1 MRLEYETHRPTTLI
15 IFHRL
20 LLWLTMLCQDKIE
33 RWRRH

>member
-1 MRLEYETHRPTTLI
+1 MRLEYKTNRPTTLI

-20 LLWLTMLCQDKIE
+20 LLWLTTLWQDKIE